1 MTPVIAI
8 LLSLLTVHT
17 APSGPI
23 YVAHARHQPI
33 GAELYVES
41 VVHWAEDAALVHDV
55 DRDLLLALVAGES
68 AVNDRAV
75 EPRTGAKGLL
85 QLLPGSKWQRAVER
99 DCKGATRSACAAA
112 QLMHGAAALRY
123 ALDACDGDE
132 WAAVGF
138 HRSGRCIRG
147 PRGRRVIELA
157 WELRGDRS

>member
-1 MTPVIAI
+1 MTPIIGI

-23 YVAHARHQPI
+23 YVAHARHQPL

-41 VVHWAEDAALVHDV
+41 IVHWAEDAALVHDV
-55 DRDLLLALVAGES
+55 DPLLLLALAAGES
-68 AVNDRAV
+68 SLNDRAV
-75 EPRTGAKGLL
+75 EPTSGAKGLL
-85 QLLPGSKWQRAVER
+85 QLLPGSRWQRAVER

-132 WAAVGF
+132 LAATGF
-138 HRSGRCIRG
+138 HRTGRCVRG
-147 PRGRRVIELA
+147 PRGLRVVELA
-157 WELRGDRS
+157 CELRGDRS